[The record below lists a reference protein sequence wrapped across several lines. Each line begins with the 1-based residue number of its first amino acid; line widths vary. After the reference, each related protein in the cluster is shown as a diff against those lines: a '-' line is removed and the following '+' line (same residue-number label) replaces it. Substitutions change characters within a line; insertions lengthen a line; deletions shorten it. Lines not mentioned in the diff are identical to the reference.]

1 MPTVL
6 ILDDQTIGLMILEEL
21 IHSID
26 ENIHVEC
33 FSDPIK
39 ALEWAKH
46 NNHDLVITDY
56 NMPEM
61 DGEALVNHVRAN
73 SNQSSIPI
81 IMVTSEENENRLAAV
96 QQAGVSAICDKPF
109 EPGNIRTL
117 LQQLFS
123 EE

>member
-1 MPTVL
+1 MELLDQNFFDL
-6 ILDDQTIGLMILEEL
+6 I
-21 IHSID
+21 
-26 ENIHVEC
+26 V
-33 FSDPIK
+33 
-39 ALEWAKH
+39 
-46 NNHDLVITDY
+46 TDY

-61 DGEALVNHVRAN
+61 DGEALVNHIRAN

-117 LQQLFS
+117 LQQLFTD
-123 EE
+123 E